1 MMAFEPKPNTGSLW
15 PNEYKKQDNHP
26 DVRGDVNI
34 EKTLLENLIL
44 KSKGDLVKIAIAGWS
59 KEIKGKKVLSITA
72 SEPYEKP
79 SVSDDLPY

>member
-1 MMAFEPKPNTGSLW
+1 MAFEPKPNTGSLW

-44 KSKGDLVKIAIAGWS
+44 KSKGNLVKIAIAGWS

-79 SVSDDLPY
+79 SVADDLPY

>member
-1 MMAFEPKPNTGSLW
+1 MAFEPKPNTGSLW

-34 EKTLLENLIL
+34 EKVLLENLIL
-44 KSKGDLVKIAIAGWS
+44 KSKGDLVKIAIAGWT
-59 KEIKGKKVLSITA
+59 KEIKGKNVLSITA

>member
-1 MMAFEPKPNTGSLW
+1 MAFEPKPNTGSLW

-44 KSKGDLVKIAIAGWS
+44 KSKGSLVKIAIAGWS

-79 SVSDDLPY
+79 FVSDDLPY

>member
-1 MMAFEPKPNTGSLW
+1 MAFEPKPNTGSLW

-34 EKTLLENLIL
+34 EKVLLENLIL
-44 KSKGDLVKIAIAGWS
+44 KSKGDLVKIAIAGWT

>member
-1 MMAFEPKPNTGSLW
+1 MAFEPKPNTGSLW

-34 EKTLLENLIL
+34 EKVLLENLIL

-59 KEIKGKKVLSITA
+59 KDIKGKKVLSITA
-72 SEPYEKP
+72 SEPYQKP
-79 SVSDDLPY
+79 SVEDDLPY

>member
-1 MMAFEPKPNTGSLW
+1 MAFEPKPNTGSLW

-44 KSKGDLVKIAIAGWS
+44 KSKGDLVKIAIAGWT
-59 KEIKGKKVLSITA
+59 KELKGKKVLSITA

>member
-1 MMAFEPKPNTGSLW
+1 MAFEPKPNTGSLW

>member
-1 MMAFEPKPNTGSLW
+1 MAFEPKPNTGSLW

-34 EKTLLENLIL
+34 DKVLLENLIL
-44 KSKGDLVKIAIAGWS
+44 KSKGGLVKIALAGWS
-59 KEIKGKKVLSITA
+59 KEIKGKKVLSLTA

-79 SVSDDLPY
+79 SVADDLPY